1 MQIVIIHQ
9 MKRNRQW
16 KNSSWPRKSSTN
28 SCENCI
34 LCHVFSSKNLEFFSN
49 KKSVDHNRFFKMTK
63 TPSSSQFHALLI
75 KKGRIRI
82 FRNLYQLKKEAIF
95 YRLWPGIF
103 VLVEN
108 SVTTVMIFLSHSSD
122 YFSFLTLISSLLQYY
137 AGFLSIH

>member
-1 MQIVIIHQ
+1 MEKVANCHHPSNEKKSTI
-9 MKRNRQW
+9 

-82 FRNLYQLKKEAIF
+82 FRNLPLPIKK
-95 YRLWPGIF
+95 GG
-103 VLVEN
+103 N
-108 SVTTVMIFLSHSSD
+108 FLSTVTRN
-122 YFSFLTLISSLLQYY
+122 FCISRE
-137 AGFLSIH
+137 